1 MGGYTT
7 PVYQNQSFMTQK
19 LNILSKDVEI
29 KDNNQHYPLNYN
41 HLEIIVMKNLII
53 PFAAAML
60 LCFTSCEKTNKP
72 NAEQTKTEIKNPGEL
87 IDREKYLVT
96 ITGCNDCHTPKKMGP
111 KGPELIEELL
121 LSGFQGK
128 NAIPEFDKE
137 KTQKGFAQMS
147 PDMTAAAGPWGISF
161 AANLTPDET
170 GIGSWTFEQFKTAMT
185 QGKYKGMENGRP
197 LLPPMPW
204 FNFTEMKD
212 EDLHAIFAYLK
223 SIKPVENLVPSPV
236 SPNK

>member
-1 MGGYTT
+1 ME
-7 PVYQNQSFMTQK
+7 K
-19 LNILSKDVEI
+19 LTI
-29 KDNNQHYPLNYN
+29 PL
-41 HLEIIVMKNLII
+41 
-53 PFAAAML
+53 AALMFL
-60 LCFTSCEKTNKP
+60 FTVSCEKTIKGD
-72 NAEQTKTEIKNPGEL
+72 AEQSKIEIKDSAEL
-87 IDREKYLVT
+87 AARGRYLVT
-96 ITGCNDCHTPKKMGP
+96 ITGCNDCHTPKRMAP

-121 LSGFQGK
+121 LSGYQGK

-204 FNFTEMKD
+204 FNFTEMKE
-212 EDLHAIFAYLK
+212 EDLRAIFAYLK
-223 SIKPVENLVPSPV
+223 SIKPVENVVPAP
-236 SPNK
+236 KQFDK

>member
-1 MGGYTT
+1 MKAI
-7 PVYQNQSFMTQK
+7 SISAAFSAILLISCQK
-19 LNILSKDVEI
+19 TSAPDPDQKPFVKKD
-29 KDNNQHYPLNYN
+29 
-41 HLEIIVMKNLII
+41 
-53 PFAAAML
+53 
-60 LCFTSCEKTNKP
+60 S
-72 NAEQTKTEIKNPGEL
+72 AELVQYG
-87 IDREKYLVT
+87 KYLVT

-137 KTQKGFAQMS
+137 KIQKGFAEMS

-170 GIGSWTFEQFKTAMT
+170 GIGNWTFEQFKTAMT
-185 QGKYKGMENGRP
+185 QGKYKGMANGRP

-212 EDLHAIFAYLK
+212 EDLQAIFAYLK
-223 SIKPVENLVPSPV
+223 SIKPVENVVPSPV
-236 SPNK
+236 TASN